1 MGFMAN
7 KLRITHTE
15 KAEGDVYTVPC
26 EDGVLH
32 VFDTCILARGVD
44 GKLYIHNVFHIPGWV
59 AGPDGNLPNKDYK
72 ARFAKFAER
81 VEARGVIDLAHWSEY
96 REQTQADREAYN
108 LRCEAEERAG
118 WR

>member
-1 MGFMAN
+1 MAN

-15 KAEGDVYTVPC
+15 KAGGDVYTVPC

-44 GKLYIHNVFHIPGWV
+44 GKLYVHNTFVIKGWV
-59 AGPDGNLPNKDYK
+59 EGPEGSLPNRDYK
-72 ARFAKFAER
+72 GRFERFAAK

-96 REQTQADREAYN
+96 REQTWAEREAYN
-108 LRCEAEERAG
+108 LRCEAEERAS